1 MKQGSLFCLVYHTKI
16 SQTMALHLPNHG
28 ISCHILG
35 IFGKLSMNRGAPTW
49 FKIVLSYN
57 VEAIDY

>member
-1 MKQGSLFCLVYHTKI
+1 
-16 SQTMALHLPNHG
+16 MALHLPNHN
-28 ISCHILG
+28 ISCHTIG

-49 FKIVLSYN
+49 FKIVSSYN